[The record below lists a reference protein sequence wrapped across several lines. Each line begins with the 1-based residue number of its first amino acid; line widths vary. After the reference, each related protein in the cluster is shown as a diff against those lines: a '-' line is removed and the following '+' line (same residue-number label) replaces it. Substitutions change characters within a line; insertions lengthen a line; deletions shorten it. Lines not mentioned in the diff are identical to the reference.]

1 MRFPVAIVACGVFV
15 ACGTNAPPR
24 PATSAREQSARFV
37 KPPLVVV
44 SPGGSVE
51 AWVRLNRP
59 LHDNE
64 GALADDPGQD
74 AEIEI
79 PGTTRDIPG
88 LYRDDLHP
96 TCYGQD
102 LDGHVRDGDP
112 VKVTLVLGH
121 DERIT
126 ARVRARAWTPGRNPL
141 RVLGC
146 PSDHGATRRCRDE
159 ARARDFDGIEAKSA
173 THVSC
178 RAARAVMGSVGR
190 WASHRCNET
199 LCAGAHRLNHGFRC
213 TVDLVGEAAWQ
224 ITCVHGRRI
233 VRGFAAD

>member
-1 MRFPVAIVACGVFV
+1 MRFPVVIVACGVLV

-44 SPGGSVE
+44 RPGGSVDV
-51 AWVRLNRP
+51 WVRLNRP

-64 GALADDPGQD
+64 GRLGDDPGQD

-96 TCYGQD
+96 TCYGQSF
-102 LDGHVRDGDP
+102 DGHIKDGEL
-112 VKVTLVLGH
+112 VEVTLVLSPH
-121 DERIT
+121 ERISLT
-126 ARVRARAWTPGRNPL
+126 VRARSYRDPL
-141 RVLGC
+141 RGLHC
-146 PSDHGATRRCRDE
+146 PSDHGATRRCRGE

-173 THVSC
+173 TNASC
-178 RAARAVMGSVGR
+178 RAALAVMRSVGR
-190 WASHRCNET
+190 WASHRCDET
-199 LCAGAHRLNHGFRC
+199 LCAGAHPLNHGFRC

-224 ITCVHGRRI
+224 ITCVRGRRT

>member
-1 MRFPVAIVACGVFV
+1 MRFPAVIAACGVLVACGN
-15 ACGTNAPPR
+15 TAPPR

-37 KPPLVVV
+37 KPPLVIAR
-44 SPGGSVE
+44 PGGSVE

-64 GALADDPGQD
+64 GRLADDPGQA

-102 LDGHVRDGDP
+102 FDGRVTDGDP
-112 VKVTLVLGH
+112 VEVTLVLGL
-121 DERIT
+121 DERISAT
-126 ARVRARAWTPGRNPL
+126 ARARAWTPVRNPL
-141 RVLGC
+141 RALGC
-146 PSDHGATRRCRDE
+146 PSDQGATRRCRGE
-159 ARARDFDGIEAKSA
+159 ARARSFDGIEAKSA
-173 THVSC
+173 TNASC
-178 RAARAVMGSVGR
+178 RAALAVMRSVGR
-190 WASHRCNET
+190 WASEGCPGT
-199 LCAGAHRLNHGFRC
+199 LCAGAHPINHGDRC

-224 ITCVHGRRI
+224 ITCVHGRRT